1 MFDIALSDP
10 HVWISLLTLTALEI
24 ILGIDN
30 IIFIAIVAER
40 LPEHQRVRARTIG
53 LGVALLARLG
63 MLAAAAWIVGLTAP
77 VFEAFGQGVSWRD
90 LLLFAGGLFL
100 LAKATLEIHHDV
112 EGGHGEHVVRAAAG
126 FTGIVIQI
134 ILIDIVFS
142 FDSVMTA
149 VGMTDDF
156 PVMAA
161 AVIIAMGVML
171 WAAAPVSG
179 FVNRHPT
186 VKMLAL
192 AFLILIGVVLVADA
206 AHFHIPKAY
215 VYFALAFSI
224 SVESLNI
231 IASGRRR
238 KARERQKS

>member
-1 MFDIALSDP
+1 MFDISLSDP

-40 LPEHQRVRARTIG
+40 LPAHQRARARTLG
-53 LGVALLARLG
+53 LTVALVARLG

-90 LLLFAGGLFL
+90 LLLLAGGLFL

-112 EGGHGEHVVRAAAG
+112 EGRDEESGVRPAAG
-126 FTGIVIQI
+126 FAGIVVQI

-149 VGMTDDF
+149 VGMTNDF

-161 AVIIAMGVML
+161 AVIISMGVML
-171 WAAAPVSG
+171 GAAAPVSG

-224 SVESLNI
+224 TVESLNI
-231 IASGRRR
+231 LASSRRR
-238 KARERQKS
+238 KVRQRKS

>member
-1 MFDIALSDP
+1 MLEVSLSDP
-10 HVWISLLTLTALEI
+10 HTWISLLTLTALEI

-30 IIFIAIVAER
+30 VIFIAIIAER
-40 LPEHQRVRARTIG
+40 LPEHQRQRARVIG
-53 LGVALLARLG
+53 FSVALVARLA

-77 VFEAFGQGVSWRD
+77 IFEAFDQAVSWRD

-100 LAKATLEIHHDV
+100 LAKATIEIHYDV
-112 EGGHGEHVVRAAAG
+112 EGREGDHAVRAAAG
-126 FTGIVIQI
+126 FAGIVIQI
-134 ILIDIVFS
+134 VLIDIVFS

-156 PVMAA
+156 PIMAA
-161 AVIIAMGVML
+161 AVIIAMAVML
-171 WAAAPVSG
+171 WSAGPVSG

-192 AFLILIGVVLVADA
+192 AFLILIGVVLIADA

-224 SVESLNI
+224 AVESLNI
-231 IASGRRR
+231 IAAGRRR
-238 KARERQKS
+238 KARERQQP